1 MQTKRLP
8 WLLNTLLFIFVIWQL
23 ELSLQAPDIV
33 TRLRDVSGRIAS
45 YLLLLSLLF
54 TPVANLWPPLRL
66 YVPLRR
72 HVGLWAFAMV
82 VVHLLVWISLEFNFD
97 WLLMWQETQNNLFI
111 WLGLLAFLLLLPMA
125 ITSNR
130 KATRKLGYRRWQ
142 ALHSLTYVAIDQR
155 CASFAILWKLT
166 GGQKQAGCTITQNVM
181 IVYLLTCQIW
191 HRNGVHLWWRRFA
204 PTQ

>member
-1 MQTKRLP
+1 LNKQELNVQTKRLV

-54 TPVANLWPPLRL
+54 TPVASLWPPLRL

-82 VVHLLVWISLEFNFD
+82 IVHLLVWISLEFNFD

-142 ALHSLTYVAIDQR
+142 ALHSLTYVAIPLALGHYLMAQKV
-155 CASFAILWKLT
+155 ASGEPVVLMLVLIVT
-166 GGQKQAGCTITQNVM
+166 M
-181 IVYLLTCQIW
+181 I
-191 HRNGVHLWWRRFA
+191 WRFKYA
-204 PTQ
+204 H

>member
-142 ALHSLTYVAIDQR
+142 ALHSLTYVAIPLALGHYFMAQKV
-155 CASFAILWKLT
+155 ASGEPVVLMLVLIVT
-166 GGQKQAGCTITQNVM
+166 M
-181 IVYLLTCQIW
+181 I
-191 HRNGVHLWWRRFA
+191 WRFKYA
-204 PTQ
+204 H

>member
-1 MQTKRLP
+1 MQTKRLV
-8 WLLNTLLFIFVIWQL
+8 WLLNTLLFMFVIWQL

-54 TPVANLWPPLRL
+54 TPVASLWPPLRL

-82 VVHLLVWISLEFNFD
+82 IVHLLVWISLEFNFD

-142 ALHSLTYVAIDQR
+142 ALHSLTYVAIPLALGHYLMAQKV
-155 CASFAILWKLT
+155 ASGEPVVLMLVLIVT
-166 GGQKQAGCTITQNVM
+166 M
-181 IVYLLTCQIW
+181 I
-191 HRNGVHLWWRRFA
+191 WRFKYA
-204 PTQ
+204 H